1 MAGAIVVALCHC
13 LFVLR
18 NCLSG
23 QRRTIF
29 VNQRQTT
36 DNIGQEQ
43 EHAPSATI
51 PSNSTL
57 QVIITS
63 KDTRESKQDVCAV
76 CLNEF
81 KEGDGVRVLSE
92 CTHIFHVLCI
102 DKWLNSHHNCP
113 LCRADTIPPSD
124 HLIITRPNPS
134 GVPLPEV

>member
-18 NCLSG
+18 SCLSR

-29 VNQRQTT
+29 VNERQTT
-36 DNIGQEQ
+36 HNIGQEQ
-43 EHAPSATI
+43 EHVSSATI

-92 CTHIFHVLCI
+92 CTHIFHVSCI
-102 DKWLNSHHNCP
+102 DKWLNSHHSCP
-113 LCRADTIPPSD
+113 LCRADTMPPSD
-124 HLIITRPNPS
+124 DLVITMSNL
-134 GVPLPEV
+134 GGILPPEL